1 MLFKYWGN
9 ACLAVSG
16 LHVGIVYILIIGI
29 FNLLR
34 LETKYNW
41 VKHLVLLICI
51 WFYALITGMSPSV
64 IRASTMLT
72 FFILAEFFNKSTSAY
87 NILAASAILLLIIN
101 PFFIMQVGFQ
111 LSYLA
116 VLGILYI
123 QPKIEK
129 LFYFNNWLL
138 NKIWTISSVSISAQ
152 IATFPLGLLYFHQ
165 FPNYFLISNLLVIP
179 TAFIVLVLGLLL
191 ITLSFSTTIVVLLGH
206 IKGFILGLLIGGV
219 NWIDNIPGSLVEG
232 ISISIAETILIYLTI
247 ITLLLYFKYKKK
259 VYALSVVSIFAFLI
273 VGDVYEDYKFS
284 KQKKIIIYDLPN
296 HFAMDLISGDNHYF
310 IADEK
315 LWENKQ
321 KLLFYIKH
329 NWYDLDL
336 NSPEYINV
344 EALISK
350 TFIWENK
357 TIELVFK
364 NKLGTSRY
372 LKNKKFW
379 LNNQV
384 ILRDNNKIARVN
396 ISSKKE
402 EF

>member
-1 MLFKYWGN
+1 MDYFI
-9 ACLAVSG
+9 C
-16 LHVGIVYILIIGI
+16 
-29 FNLLR
+29 FN
-34 LETKYNW
+34 
-41 VKHLVLLICI
+41 
-51 WFYALITGMSPSV
+51 
-64 IRASTMLT
+64 
-72 FFILAEFFNKSTSAY
+72 
-87 NILAASAILLLIIN
+87 
-101 PFFIMQVGFQ
+101 
-111 LSYLA
+111 
-116 VLGILYI
+116 
-123 QPKIEK
+123 
-129 LFYFNNWLL
+129 
-138 NKIWTISSVSISAQ
+138 ISS

-364 NKLGTSRY
+364 NKLGTNRY

-396 ISSKKE
+396 ISSKE